1 MIFCG
6 LFPKQ
11 ASLFSQE
18 VEDSTFVFNPII
30 DDITQRIPP
39 LETLIDSAIANSPYL
54 KNRNNLV
61 ARREYELLSTKRNIL
76 NSISFGG
83 STSYGKNTLNTI
95 DDLLLSSQSS
105 SSARFS
111 YSVSLSIKVSLLSLI
126 NRSNEL
132 NISRK
137 VLEESMNSREEY
149 IFELKKSVIFQ
160 YNDIILKQR
169 LLKVAS
175 DNMLTSQM
183 RMVMV
188 EKKFLNN
195 QITLEDV
202 ARMMEWHSNA
212 QTAYEVAIIELMNS
226 YTLLELTCG
235 LKFNVMNK
243 IE

>member
-1 MIFCG
+1 
-6 LFPKQ
+6 
-11 ASLFSQE
+11 
-18 VEDSTFVFNPII
+18 
-30 DDITQRIPP
+30 
-39 LETLIDSAIANSPYL
+39 
-54 KNRNNLV
+54 
-61 ARREYELLSTKRNIL
+61 
-76 NSISFGG
+76 
-83 STSYGKNTLNTI
+83 
-95 DDLLLSSQSS
+95 
-105 SSARFS
+105 
-111 YSVSLSIKVSLLSLI
+111 
-126 NRSNEL
+126 
-132 NISRK
+132 
-137 VLEESMNSREEY
+137 
-149 IFELKKSVIFQ
+149 
-160 YNDIILKQR
+160 
-169 LLKVAS
+169 VAS